1 MIGLFVDKNIIRV
14 EQFAQIIKRET
25 ASVSL
30 GDYSFSSSLRLLVMA
45 PHPDDF
51 DAIAVMLK
59 YFQANGNPILLLVLI
74 GGSSGVNDSFPENPT
89 KHRKAKNR
97 ETEQKRRLCQLSQ

>member
-1 MIGLFVDKNIIRV
+1 MEKKILQVK
-14 EQFAQIIKRET
+14 QLAQLLKKQISPI
-25 ASVSL
+25 SL
-30 GDYSFSSSLRLLVMA
+30 DDYSFSSSLRLLVLA

-97 ETEQKRRLCQLSQ
+97 ETEQKMRLCQLSQ